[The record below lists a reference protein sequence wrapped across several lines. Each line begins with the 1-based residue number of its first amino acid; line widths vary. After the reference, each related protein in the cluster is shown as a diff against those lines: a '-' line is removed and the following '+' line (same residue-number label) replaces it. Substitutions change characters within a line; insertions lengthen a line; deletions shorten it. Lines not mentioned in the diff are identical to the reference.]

1 MEAVEIHEKHNLWS
15 NLRKRYLKFQL
26 SLTPQQNL
34 LYGFINYTVI
44 GWLLLC
50 LPLFHKQPVAWLDNL
65 FIATSAISTTG
76 LTTVSVIDSYNW
88 GGQFITLLLIQI
100 GGVGYMTFTSFI
112 MLSMKSELTHWHQR
126 ILNSEFAMPKGFQ
139 INDFIRSVIV
149 FTILIETLGAIS
161 LYIVFQRAGVDHNFA
176 LWSSIYHSV
185 SAFCTAGFGLYSNS
199 CENFAD
205 NTSLNIVISVWSIF
219 GSLGFIVVTDF
230 WNRITG
236 KTKVISFTTKII
248 LLVTGV
254 LSLAGTILIYA
265 FEPTVRAYPGL
276 EKIQVSFFQS
286 MTALTTVGFN
296 TIPINN
302 LSLPMLLIIVLLMYV
317 GASPSGTGGGMKSTT
332 FVALIA
338 IMVSRIRAR
347 RRVTFL
353 GKAIPLE
360 RMYVATSTFMLY
372 AAVIFMATFLLSI
385 TDSTFSLQ
393 NILFEITSAIGTVGL
408 STGITSALSASGKLV
423 VIAVMFIGR
432 IGVITFG
439 LAILAKRKQQLDEKD
454 EKADLAV

>member
-1 MEAVEIHEKHNLWS
+1 MEAVEAKEKINLWS
-15 NLRKRYLKFQL
+15 IFRRRYLKFQL

-34 LYGFINYTVI
+34 LYGFISYTAV

-50 LPLFHKQPVAWLDNL
+50 LPIFHKQPVALLDNL

-76 LTTVSVIDSYNW
+76 LTTITVADSYNW

-139 INDFIRSVIV
+139 ISDFIRSVIV

-161 LYIVFQRAGVDHNFA
+161 LYMVFQRAGVDHNFA

-199 CENFAD
+199 FENFAG
-205 NTSLNIVISVWSIF
+205 NTSLNIVIAVLSIF

-236 KTKVISFTTKII
+236 KTKIISFTTKII

-254 LSLAGTILIYA
+254 LSVAGTIMIYV
-265 FEPTVRAYPGL
+265 FEPSVKSYQGI

-296 TIPINN
+296 TIPISN

-347 RRVTFL
+347 RRVTFM

-372 AAVIFMATFLLSI
+372 AAVIFLATFFLSV

-393 NILFEITSAIGTVGL
+393 NILFEVTSAIGTVGL
-408 STGITSALSASGKLV
+408 STGITPLLSASGKLV

>member
-34 LYGFINYTVI
+34 LYGFISYTII

-126 ILNSEFAMPKGFQ
+126 ILNSEFTMPKGFQ
-139 INDFIRSVIV
+139 IKDFIRSVIV
-149 FTILIETLGAIS
+149 FTIMIETLGAIS
-161 LYIVFQRAGVDHNFA
+161 LYLVFHAAGVDHNFA
-176 LWSSIYHSV
+176 IWSSVYHSI
-185 SAFCTAGFGLYSNS
+185 SAFCTAGFGLYNNS
-199 CENFAD
+199 FENFAS
-205 NTSLNIVISVWSIF
+205 NTSLNIVISVLSIC

-236 KTKVISFTTKII
+236 KVKVISFTTKII
-248 LLVTGV
+248 LLVTGT
-254 LSLAGTILIYA
+254 LSLAGTSMIYA
-265 FEPTVRAYPGL
+265 FEPAVKSYHGI
-276 EKIQVSFFQS
+276 EKIVVSFFQA

-296 TIPINN
+296 TIPISS
-302 LSLPMLLIIVLLMYV
+302 LSLTILLVIVLLMYV

-372 AAVIFMATFLLSI
+372 AAVIFMATFLLTI
-385 TDSTFSLQ
+385 TDDTLALQ
-393 NILFEITSAIGTVGL
+393 HILFEITSAIGTVGL
-408 STGITSALSASGKLV
+408 STGITSSLSDAGKAII
-423 VIAVMFIGR
+423 IAVMFIGR

-439 LAILAKRKQQLDEKD
+439 LAILAKRKQLDEKD

>member
-34 LYGFINYTVI
+34 LYGFISYTVI

-199 CENFAD
+199 FENFAG
-205 NTSLNIVISVWSIF
+205 NTSLNIVISVLSIF

-265 FEPTVRAYPGL
+265 FEPTVRAYPGF

-439 LAILAKRKQQLDEKD
+439 LAILAKRKQQVDEKD

>member
-34 LYGFINYTVI
+34 LYGFISYTVI

-199 CENFAD
+199 FENFAD
-205 NTSLNIVISVWSIF
+205 NTSLNIVISVLSIF

-265 FEPTVRAYPGL
+265 FEPTVRAYPGF

>member
-34 LYGFINYTVI
+34 LYGFISYTVI

-50 LPLFHKQPVAWLDNL
+50 LPLFHNQPVAWLDNL

-126 ILNSEFAMPKGFQ
+126 ILNSEFTMPKGFQ
-139 INDFIRSVIV
+139 IKDFIRSVIV
-149 FTILIETLGAIS
+149 FTIMIETLGAIS
-161 LYIVFQRAGVDHNFA
+161 LYLVFHAAGVDHNFA
-176 LWSSIYHSV
+176 IWSSVYHSI
-185 SAFCTAGFGLYSNS
+185 SAFCTAGFGLYNNS
-199 CENFAD
+199 FENFAG
-205 NTSLNIVISVWSIF
+205 NTSLNIVISILSIC

-236 KTKVISFTTKII
+236 KVKVISFTTKII
-248 LLVTGV
+248 LLVTGI
-254 LSLAGTILIYA
+254 LSLAGTSMIYA
-265 FEPTVRAYPGL
+265 FEPTVKSYHGIER
-276 EKIQVSFFQS
+276 IVVSFFQA

-296 TIPINN
+296 TIPISS
-302 LSLPMLLIIVLLMYV
+302 LSLSILLVIVLLMYV

-353 GKAIPLE
+353 GKTIPLE

-372 AAVIFMATFLLSI
+372 AAVIFMATFLLTI
-385 TDSTFSLQ
+385 TDDTLALQ
-393 NILFEITSAIGTVGL
+393 HILFEITSAIGTVGL
-408 STGITSALSASGKLV
+408 STGITSSLSDAGKAII
-423 VIAVMFIGR
+423 IAVMFIGR

-439 LAILAKRKQQLDEKD
+439 LAILAKRKQLDEKD